1 MGMGNR
7 KGDGL
12 TGQVTGNRKGDGL
25 TGKGNILLFGG
36 LVYLSPQP
44 GAELGVCAVERAVR
58 PVVVAETLRQV
69 GKRLEVRRQ
78 QRLQVGLRESGHRR
92 GGHRRR
98 LVGGGLQD
106 RARHPGVVG
115 RQPFDDP
122 LGRRQVLGVELY
134 GLLVLLDGSTPVSL
148 NNARISLDRIIYL
161 LISDWTELITSWPLI
176 GPISR

>member
-12 TGQVTGNRKGDGL
+12 AR
-25 TGKGNILLFGG
+25 KGNILLFGG

-69 GKRLEVRRQ
+69 GQRLEVRRQ

-98 LVGGGLQD
+98 PVGGGPQD

-122 LGRRQVLGVELY
+122 LGRRQVLGGGAVRASRVPRRIHSRQPEECKNLIGQNY
-134 GLLVLLDGSTPVSL
+134 LLVNL
-148 NNARISLDRIIYL
+148 
-161 LISDWTELITSWPLI
+161 
-176 GPISR
+176 

>member
-1 MGMGNR
+1 MSYFSVMIITAKVHIFAPVETEMGIGNR
-7 KGDGL
+7 KGDGCRE
-12 TGQVTGNRKGDGL
+12 TEKKDGL
-25 TGKGNILLFGG
+25 AGRGNILLFDG
-36 LVYLSPQP
+36 LVYPQP

-69 GKRLEVRRQ
+69 GQRLEVRRQ

-98 LVGGGLQD
+98 PVGGGPQD

-122 LGRRQVLGVELY
+122 LGGRQVPGGGAVR
-134 GLLVLLDGSTPVSL
+134 
-148 NNARISLDRIIYL
+148 A
-161 LISDWTELITSWPLI
+161 
-176 GPISR
+176 SRAPRRLHSRQPE

>member
-12 TGQVTGNRKGDGL
+12 TGQVTGNRKEDGL
-25 TGKGNILLFGG
+25 AGKGNILLFGG

-69 GKRLEVRRQ
+69 GQRQ

-92 GGHRRR
+92 GGHRWRP
-98 LVGGGLQD
+98 VGGGPQD

-122 LGRRQVLGVELY
+122 LGRRQVLEGGAVRASRVPR
-134 GLLVLLDGSTPVSL
+134 LLVSL
-148 NNARISLDRIIYL
+148 
-161 LISDWTELITSWPLI
+161 
-176 GPISR
+176 